1 VAAAPSEAEGE
12 GRGARRKE
20 VGSFPLLSFS
30 RPAGQWPTAFSLVF
44 SFSLLFLQ
52 HFSLS
57 LSHSLSLSL
66 SLSLPSASSVLSPSV
81 AEATRMRDGK
91 CLPRRVDGEDRV
103 ETAAAKLGA
112 LRGIVARR
120 CCSCCCCGAED
131 EALAAEAAAPDA
143 RRRARAEEES
153 CISEVK
159 WGREGAERNL
169 QRSDKWRVLELEWHI
184 A

>member
-1 VAAAPSEAEGE
+1 
-12 GRGARRKE
+12 
-20 VGSFPLLSFS
+20 
-30 RPAGQWPTAFSLVF
+30 
-44 SFSLLFLQ
+44 
-52 HFSLS
+52 
-57 LSHSLSLSL
+57 
-66 SLSLPSASSVLSPSV
+66 
-81 AEATRMRDGK
+81 MRDGK

-103 ETAAAKLGA
+103 ETAAATLGA

-120 CCSCCCCGAED
+120 CCSGCCCGAED